1 MGPVISKN
9 IENYVAGS
17 SAPPPLITSGLYS
30 STSVSTL
37 AGGPRAISTIDFGS
51 EFSEVTI
58 NNDYIIN
65 TVIIFQDSV
74 WSLFINGRQLNPT
87 NTNLVVDIDYYG
99 SDSRNVDTLNIIN
112 FTSYGRSWQMK
123 AFIDLFSIPLQF
135 TDNISITSFGTVHK
149 LILDNSSTNIILRM
163 NAVGYK
169 NYEIES
175 QGSVQIFSTND
186 GGYSYTSD
194 ITYTTQVLRFT
205 DFGDHTYF
213 SYCDF
218 SGGYIKRTDANDAWI
233 FKFPDIKIGMCVDN
247 ISSDYFFY
255 QFSQIVLVD
264 SASAAATITITSSVT
279 DL

>member
-1 MGPVISKN
+1 
-9 IENYVAGS
+9 
-17 SAPPPLITSGLYS
+17 
-30 STSVSTL
+30 
-37 AGGPRAISTIDFGS
+37 
-51 EFSEVTI
+51 
-58 NNDYIIN
+58 
-65 TVIIFQDSV
+65 VIIFQDSV

>member
-1 MGPVISKN
+1 
-9 IENYVAGS
+9 
-17 SAPPPLITSGLYS
+17 
-30 STSVSTL
+30 
-37 AGGPRAISTIDFGS
+37 
-51 EFSEVTI
+51 
-58 NNDYIIN
+58 
-65 TVIIFQDSV
+65 
-74 WSLFINGRQLNPT
+74 
-87 NTNLVVDIDYYG
+87 
-99 SDSRNVDTLNIIN
+99 
-112 FTSYGRSWQMK
+112 
-123 AFIDLFSIPLQF
+123 
-135 TDNISITSFGTVHK
+135 
-149 LILDNSSTNIILRM
+149 M